1 MRDICKTLNTIRKT
15 LVEIEFRKSKLAYLE
30 CTTTTQITSIEDLE
44 SMMDRIKNVL
54 DELNEI
60 SKGVPTDV
68 AMSNFLSS
76 CGIVEGALDMFA
88 EGGPTKSFDAR
99 TIVNL
104 EKLLNISMMLA
115 GYWMFFT
122 KLENELTDTPET
134 LKSINQLMTNVS
146 STIDG
151 IITGVATALS
161 CPAGPCDIINTDYE
175 PIHTFTLLNEQ
186 KYFTHEEQ
194 SAIDEAKRVAEE
206 QARRE
211 QEIKERQRK
220 MEAAAASFSDLLL
233 AAKVELDTST
243 IEEFIPGA
251 MVAIR
256 AFCTKSGEESSIFN
270 MLCNNVKAEGR
281 SVFAT
286 LADVSANDLYC
297 LAKVVGKY
305 AETNI
310 DAIEPESYYVCE
322 RGGDKVIKFG
332 TVIEFVK

>member
-1 MRDICKTLNTIRKT
+1 MKDICKTLNTIRKT

-30 CTTTTQITSIEDLE
+30 CTTTTQITSIDDLE

-76 CGIVEGALDMFA
+76 CEIVEGALDMFA

-99 TIVNL
+99 TLVNL

-122 KLENELTDTPET
+122 KLDNELSETPET

-151 IITGVATALS
+151 IISGVATALS
-161 CPAGPCDIINTDYE
+161 CSSGPCDIINTDYE
-175 PIHTFTLLNEQ
+175 PIHAFTLLNEQ
-186 KYFTHEEQ
+186 KYFTYEEQ
-194 SAIDEAKRVAEE
+194 AAIDEAKRVAEE

-220 MEAAAASFSDLLL
+220 MEEAAASFSGLLQ
-233 AAKVELDTST
+233 AAGVELDTST

-251 MVAIR
+251 MSAIR
-256 AFCTKSGEESSIFN
+256 AFCTKSGEEASIFS
-270 MLCNNVKAEGR
+270 MLCKNVKSEGR
-281 SVFAT
+281 SVLAT
-286 LADVSANDLYC
+286 LAEVSSNDLFC

-305 AETNI
+305 AETNV
-310 DAIEPESYYVCE
+310 DAIEPESYYACE
-322 RGGDKVIKFG
+322 RNGDKIIKFG
-332 TVIEFVK
+332 MVIEFVK